1 MFCVMTINVIP
12 PKLLFALLKWHF
24 TLLKWHFSRLKWL
37 FVKAV
42 SYALVK
48 CFFLLPSRFHALLT
62 ACR

>member
-12 PKLLFALLKWHF
+12 PKLLF